1 MAVSSVREGVDMG
14 WMDRLKQTAV
24 KAADQAEDMAAI
36 GKLKV
41 EIRQLGGKM
50 EDALKALGAK
60 VYDLSETGTQFPADV
75 AALCAAADKIADEMK
90 AKEAEIE
97 KVKKGGPAT

>member
-1 MAVSSVREGVDMG
+1 MG
-14 WMDRLKQTAV
+14 WMDRLKQTAG
-24 KAADQAEDMAAI
+24 KAADQAGDMAAI

-50 EDALKALGAK
+50 EDAFKTIGAK

-75 AALCAAADKIADEMK
+75 AALCKTADEFADAIR

-97 KVKKGGPAT
+97 KVKAGG